1 MRLSRRR
8 LLEHWWVLPVLGTVG
23 AFAGLGLYARNVTF
37 GKRGPG
43 PPAYRPGPALRVA
56 APGELGGPFDTL
68 EFAYAGTPCVLV
80 ELPQESPTSTH
91 AGGRHFIA
99 FSRLCTHLGCPVNPV
114 RDTELLA
121 LAYNFRTDSP
131 KLGCPC
137 HYNVFDPA
145 REGESVFGRALF
157 PLPRVQ
163 LTLRGGALWAVGIE
177 ADPRTGV

>member
-1 MRLSRRR
+1 MKLSRRR

-23 AFAGLGLYARNVTF
+23 AFAGMGLYARRVTF
-37 GKRGPG
+37 GKREPG
-43 PPAYRPGPALRVA
+43 PPAYRAGEPLRVA
-56 APGELGGPFDTL
+56 APEDLAGPYDTL
-68 EFAYAGTPCVLV
+68 EFAYAGTPCILV
-80 ELPQESPTSTH
+80 ELPQASETALAVS
-91 AGGRHFIA
+91 GRHFIA

-145 REGESVFGRALF
+145 REGASVFGRALF

-163 LTLRGGALWAVGIE
+163 LASRSGALWAVGIE